1 MMPFMLFLVVGM
13 KMGTGKGRGMGMGT
27 GKGALYILQ
36 GVGT

>member
-1 MMPFMLFLVVGM
+1 MPFKLFLVVGM
-13 KMGTGKGRGMGMGT
+13 KMGTGKGSGMGTGT